1 MSESTE
7 GQVQATEAELPEAEA
22 PQGTESAPVE
32 TPPSSQEEA
41 AQPEAPKPAAPS
53 KALLGRI
60 GKLTAEKNERDL
72 RIAELEAL
80 LAKQAQPQAE
90 GAPAG
95 QAPAQNP
102 KNFQE
107 EVRKAAALQAEQQRF
122 TDKCNEIYNKAK
134 ATHSDFDSRIADIM
148 PLGGFTMPMVEAAM
162 ELDNPSEVLYHLTG
176 DLDKFAEIASMTPV
190 RAAAALAKFARQHEA
205 PAPRKSAAPPPVAPK
220 VGGGRIPAA
229 LDIADDNTDMR
240 AWMEARSKQV
250 KEAQKRGVKIY

>member
-7 GQVQATEAELPEAEA
+7 GQVQATEAPEGVSEA
-22 PQGTESAPVE
+22 TEAVE
-32 TPPSSQEEA
+32 TPVAETPVEA
-41 AQPEAPKPAAPS
+41 PAEQPEAPKPAPS

-80 LAKQAQPQAE
+80 LRQQAPPKAEGTATPPAQSPQDFQAE
-90 GAPAG
+90 V
-95 QAPAQNP
+95 Q
-102 KNFQE
+102 
-107 EVRKAAALQAEQQRF
+107 KAAKLQAEQQRF
-122 TDKCNEIYNKAK
+122 TEKCNEIYNKAK
-134 ATHSDFDSRIADIM
+134 ATHADFDSRIADIM

-205 PAPRKSAAPPPVAPK
+205 PPVRKSAAPPPVAPK
-220 VGGGRIPAA
+220 VGGGRIPAT